1 VGLLYELPLQAIAGK
16 LHENYRNGQGDSD
29 IVEQGPATYSPPS
42 KIIWPSAPL
51 KTIVT
56 AQPA

>member
-1 VGLLYELPLQAIAGK
+1 LYELPLQAIAGK